1 MHVLQVESFSYSV
14 TSDGKCDKEISRRI
28 GMAKTIFHSMSNVLL
43 NKRVK
48 VVTGIMVLQCYV
60 WSVLLYGCEAWT
72 VSKTSKRNGRHQSCG
87 Y

>member
-28 GMAKTIFHSMSNVLL
+28 GIFHSMSNVLL

-48 VVTGIMVLQCYV
+48 VVTGIRLLQCYV
-60 WSVLLYGCEAWT
+60 WSVLLY
-72 VSKTSKRNGRHQSCG
+72 
-87 Y
+87 